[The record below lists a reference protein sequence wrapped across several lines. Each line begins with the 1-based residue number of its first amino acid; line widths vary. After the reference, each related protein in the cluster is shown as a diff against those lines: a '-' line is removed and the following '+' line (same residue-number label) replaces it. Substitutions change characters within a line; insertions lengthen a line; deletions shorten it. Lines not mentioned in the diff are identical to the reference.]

1 MNKWLFLIYTADTDI
16 SQNTTIIIKLKI
28 SDQYTSF
35 ASWYILSQ
43 TPNATQNEAEFDRNK
58 FSRRT
63 KMINISQQQPINILK
78 QKIFVCQLEFTELC
92 SDWSKS
98 YFRNFSCFLYVYKS
112 SLCILSLCDVCPFS

>member
-1 MNKWLFLIYTADTDI
+1 MNKWLFLTYTADTDI

-78 QKIFVCQLEFTELC
+78 QLIFVCQLEFTELC
-92 SDWSKS
+92 SDWSK
-98 YFRNFSCFLYVYKS
+98 
-112 SLCILSLCDVCPFS
+112 ILFP